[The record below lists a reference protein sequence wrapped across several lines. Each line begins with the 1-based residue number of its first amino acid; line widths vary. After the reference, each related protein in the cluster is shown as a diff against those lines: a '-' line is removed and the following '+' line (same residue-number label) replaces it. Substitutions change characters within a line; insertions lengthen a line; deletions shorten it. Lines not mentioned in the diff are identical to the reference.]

1 MGAGLVRFPKKTN
14 PWRSAPLEAGAG
26 SQHLPLQIL
35 RKSSV
40 RGWSLTEAFPL
51 QILWERR
58 DWRLELVWGTF
69 LYKSFQKDLIGG
81 WSWLEASSF
90 TNPLRKAWLEAG
102 ASLRRFPLQILW
114 ERLCWR
120 LELVRGISLYNSFKK
135 SSFGCWSWFEALSF
149 TNPFRRAQLEAGAG
163 LMHFP
168 FQILLKHNC

>member
-102 ASLRRFPLQILW
+102 ASLRHFPLQILW
-114 ERLCWR
+114 ERLRWR
-120 LELVRGISLYNSFKK
+120 LELVRGIFLYKSFKK
-135 SSFGCWSWFEALSF
+135 SSFGCWSLFEALSF
-149 TNPFRRAQLEAGAG
+149 TNPLRKAWLEAGAG
-163 LMHFP
+163 LKHLP
-168 FQILLKHNC
+168 LQII